1 MRILLI
7 EDDDLLGD
15 GLKTGLI
22 QESYTVDWVQD
33 GNLALSAL
41 KTQEYDLVILDL
53 GLPGISGLDVLSHFR
68 KAGNSTPV
76 LILTARDHVEDRIK
90 GLDTGADD
98 YLVKPFDLEELFA
111 RLRALHR
118 RRIGQTDTVLAHGDI
133 TLDPA
138 THQITRAGKSVTLSV
153 REFVVLQHLLEN
165 VGRVIPRARLEDK
178 LYGWGKEIES
188 NSVEVFVHHIRKKLG
203 SKLINTI
210 RGVGYVIEK
219 HKQ

>member
-15 GLKTGLI
+15 GLKTGLV
-22 QESYTVDWVQD
+22 QENYTVDWVQN

-41 KTQEYDLVILDL
+41 KTQEYDLVVLDL
-53 GLPGISGLDVLSHFR
+53 GLPGISGLEVLSQFR
-68 KAGNSTPV
+68 KTGNTTPV
-76 LILTARDHVEDRIK
+76 LILTARDHVEDRVK

-118 RRIGQTDTVLAHGDI
+118 RRVGQTDTVLTHGDI

-138 THQITRAGKSVTLSV
+138 THEITKAGKSVALSV

-178 LYGWGKEIES
+178 LYGWDNEIES
-188 NSVEVFVHHIRKKLG
+188 NSVEVFIHHIRKKLG

-219 HKQ
+219 NQ